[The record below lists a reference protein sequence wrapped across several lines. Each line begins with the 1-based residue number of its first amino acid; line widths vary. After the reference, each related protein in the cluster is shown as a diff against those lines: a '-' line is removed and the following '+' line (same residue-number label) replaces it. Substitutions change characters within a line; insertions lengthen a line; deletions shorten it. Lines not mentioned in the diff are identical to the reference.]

1 MESGEARTGAA
12 GELQLMLKGLVV
24 TPFFCSALQD
34 RRLFWGKE
42 KKKMKSAKSRI
53 CCHRAS

>member
-34 RRLFWGKE
+34 RRLFLGERKE
-42 KKKMKSAKSRI
+42 KLKSAKSRI
-53 CCHRAS
+53 CCHQAS

>member
-1 MESGEARTGAA
+1 MERGEARTGPA

-34 RRLFWGKE
+34 RRLFWGGKGRKNE
-42 KKKMKSAKSRI
+42 VGKVKNLLPPG
-53 CCHRAS
+53 